1 VPSVCKECL
10 LSNLKLLFSSTRSI
24 ISSTESV
31 DIVLVVLFSNAVLH
45 ADYASI
51 RGTLG
56 YNALTSRQNNIVS
69 FGRDCE
75 MLLSFCRKSVV
86 SLMYV
91 FKFRTFSDSSCSI
104 SSFSPLRDCCH

>member
-1 VPSVCKECL
+1 MPSVCKECL